1 MTLCESLRFI
11 NLLMFV
17 CVMVSAFALAI
28 YAWFFA
34 RQRGLD
40 INTFEGAGEVHRLAM
55 TFEHKLLSV
64 LLILGL
70 YVFPVLLVLSFGPL
84 IWGLFQ
90 GCEYRLS
97 GRNAH
102 IVWKLVR

>member
-1 MTLCESLRFI
+1 MCETLRFI
-11 NLLMFV
+11 NLLMLD
-17 CVMVSAFALAI
+17 CMMVSAFVLAI

-40 INTFEGAGEVHRLAM
+40 INTFEGAGELHRLAM

-70 YVFPVLLVLSFGPL
+70 YVFPLLFFLSFGPL

-97 GRNAH
+97 GRNSH

>member
-1 MTLCESLRFI
+1 MTLCETLRFI
-11 NLLMFV
+11 NVLMLEG
-17 CVMVSAFALAI
+17 VMVSAFALAI

-70 YVFPVLLVLSFGPL
+70 YVFPLLLALSFGSL

>member
-1 MTLCESLRFI
+1 MCETLRFI
-11 NLLMFV
+11 NLLMFG

-97 GRNAH
+97 GRHSH